1 MEAYGSMHGTLAG
14 SSTVVHE
21 AAQRRTSH
29 NHRPC
34 ATRGGMT
41 TCDAQCSCAMPSR
54 HDHTKRLFDHTVTDV
69 SDHTGGRVRLPRFTR
84 LKTRYDGS

>member
-21 AAQRRTSH
+21 AAQRRTTH

-54 HDHTKRLFDHTVTDV
+54 HDHTKRLFDHTDV